1 MQGRETFVVVL
12 QWIITATA
20 IVGNGLVIYLITFR
34 QRLHSKAN
42 WFVLSL
48 AAADLFV
55 GASFLPYYRAC
66 KAEEFCYQRHIHWL
80 CVDVFLCASVTNLC
94 LLTVDRYIAI
104 VKPLKYL
111 TTMTQRRVMFG
122 ILAAWC
128 FPAATALLPLS
139 WTYLA
144 NSMAQRTTCWKVF
157 IIGTVCVYGI
167 IPCLLLPLAIVRI
180 LLIARRCRIER
191 CVVIAQL
198 DFNYSEARGRRQ
210 SFPDQDI
217 SSTKLIVAI
226 VILFLICYL
235 FGVCVRIAAV
245 FGEHLPPESVYVISS
260 ILILTNSAANPV
272 AYGLLK
278 KDFRRELLR
287 TYRLDSSPSDLALSV
302 RINSD
307 FTGSQGITTWKWN
320 YEKNLSFIPLVPK

>member
-1 MQGRETFVVVL
+1 MQGKEAFLVVL
-12 QWIITATA
+12 QWIINAAA

-48 AAADLFV
+48 AVADLFV
-55 GASFLPYYRAC
+55 GVTFLPYYRAC
-66 KAEEFCYQRHIHWL
+66 KEEFCNQRHIHWL
-80 CVDVFLCASVTNLC
+80 CVDVFLCTSVTNLC

-111 TTMTQRRVMFG
+111 TIMTQRRVVFG

-128 FPAATALLPLS
+128 IPAATALLPLS
-139 WTYLA
+139 WTYLVK
-144 NSMAQRTTCWKVF
+144 SMAQRSTCWEVF
-157 IIGTVCVYGI
+157 IIGTLIVYGI

-180 LLIARRCRIER
+180 LMIVRRCRLER
-191 CVVIAQL
+191 CVVMAQL
-198 DFNYSEARGRRQ
+198 DFSYSEARSRIRRQ

-235 FGVCVRIAAV
+235 FGVCVRIVAV
-245 FGEHLPPESVYVISS
+245 FGQNQPPECIHIISS
-260 ILILTNSAANPV
+260 ILILTNSTANPV

-278 KDFRRELLR
+278 KDFRRELLK
-287 TYRLDSSPSDLALSV
+287 TYRLNSSSSELALGA

-307 FTGSQGITTWKWN
+307 FIGS
-320 YEKNLSFIPLVPK
+320 